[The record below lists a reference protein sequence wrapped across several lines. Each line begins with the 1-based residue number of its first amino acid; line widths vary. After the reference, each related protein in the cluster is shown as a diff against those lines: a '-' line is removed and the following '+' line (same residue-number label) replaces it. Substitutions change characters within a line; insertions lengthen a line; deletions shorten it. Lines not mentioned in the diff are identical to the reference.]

1 MSASLALLGPDVP
14 GADALARLADG
25 PVDAADAA
33 RAELLAALLRQGAA
47 DPWLG
52 VADALVHGA
61 SDAWARADAAPGLAA
76 WLVRDVATLAGW
88 LHAAAPA
95 FAPPDGP
102 PLADL
107 APAPAPGPVAD
118 VAAAL
123 RRAPPAAVT
132 AQVRTWRR
140 THGGG
145 PLARFRALRWDGA
158 TLHGVPH
165 PSTPDLAALVALER
179 PIDAFVRNVEAFVDG
194 RPAMDALLYGP
205 RGSGKSTVVRGV
217 LPRFAERGLRLV
229 EVHGEA
235 VAHLGALA
243 DRLRGRPERFLV
255 FVDDLAFEAGDGGYR
270 PLKSVLEGGLAA
282 RPANVRL
289 VVTSNRR
296 HLLQERLRDRPDPLD
311 DDVHAW
317 DTQQERLALADRFG
331 LVVTFPSADRR
342 RYLEVVRGLVAQE
355 GGRGALE
362 RAAGGLDEAGG
373 DPGTDPDG
381 ADLEGRADRFAREG
395 NGYSGRTAR
404 QFVDA
409 WRAGLA

>member
-1 MSASLALLGPDVP
+1 MSASLALLAADVP

-25 PVDAADAA
+25 PPDAVDAA
-33 RAELLAALLRQGAA
+33 RAELLAALLHARAA

-52 VADALVHGA
+52 VADALLYGA

-76 WLVRDVATLAGW
+76 WLVHDVATLAGW

-95 FAPPDGP
+95 FAPPDAP
-102 PLADL
+102 PLADV
-107 APAPAPGPVAD
+107 APAPGAGPVAD

-123 RRAPPAAVT
+123 RQAEPAAVT
-132 AQVRTWRR
+132 ETVRRWRR

-145 PLARFRALRWDGA
+145 PLARFRALRWDGS

-179 PIDAFVRNVEAFVDG
+179 PIDAFVRNVEAFVGG
-194 RPAMDALLYGP
+194 RPAMDVLLYGP

-255 FVDDLAFEAGDGGYR
+255 FVDDLAFEAGDAGYR
-270 PLKSVLEGGLAA
+270 PLKSVLEGGVAA

-342 RYLEVVRGLVAQE
+342 RYLEVVRGLLAQE
-355 GGRGALE
+355 GVAGAP
-362 RAAGGLDEAGG
+362 G
-373 DPGTDPDG
+373 DGDADPDG

>member
-1 MSASLALLGPDVP
+1 MSGALALLGGDVP
-14 GADALARLADG
+14 AADALARLADAS
-25 PVDAADAA
+25 PEAADAA
-33 RAELLAALLRQGAA
+33 RGELLRALVAQGAA
-47 DPWLG
+47 DPWVG
-52 VADALVHGA
+52 VADALCHGA
-61 SDAWARADAAPGLAA
+61 SDAWTRADTAPGLDA
-76 WLVRDVATLAGW
+76 WLTHDVARLAGW
-88 LHAAAPA
+88 LQAAGPA

-102 PLADL
+102 VLRDL
-107 APAPAPGPVAD
+107 APPPTGAVVD

-123 RRAPPAAVT
+123 RRDPPADVVAW
-132 AQVRTWRR
+132 VRAWRR

-145 PLARFRALRWDGA
+145 PLARFRALRWDGT

-165 PSTPDLAALVALER
+165 PSLPDLDALVDLER
-179 PIDAFVRNVEAFVDG
+179 PIDAFARNVEAFVVG

-205 RGSGKSTVVRGV
+205 RGSGKSTVVRGA
-217 LPRFAERGLRLV
+217 LRRYADRGLRLV
-229 EVHGEA
+229 EVGGEA

-243 DRLRGRPERFLV
+243 DRLRARPERFLV
-255 FVDDLAFEAGDGGYR
+255 FVDDLAFEAGDAGYR
-270 PLKSVLEGGLAA
+270 PLKSVLEGGLDA

-331 LVVTFPSADRR
+331 LVVTFPSADKR
-342 RYLEVVRGLVAQE
+342 RYLAVVRGLLAQE
-355 GGRGALE
+355 GDGRADGVAL
-362 RAAGGLDEAGG
+362 
-373 DPGTDPDG
+373 PD
-381 ADLEGRADRFAREG
+381 DLEARADRFARDG

-409 WRAGLA
+409 WRAGLV